1 MRVYKHN
8 PVIYYA
14 LQIINIITGTL
25 IMTVSPEIATPVEK
39 NVKMVSVALG
49 VSISSLVLFA
59 LMVVFAVFTDYSDD
73 WIPVFD
79 LAIMIIWCIVFLLIT
94 VSLPMS
100 IAGMIASTRRL
111 KAFLAFF
118 ISGITLTLLAGSIF
132 LADSM

>member
-1 MRVYKHN
+1 
-8 PVIYYA
+8 
-14 LQIINIITGTL
+14 
-25 IMTVSPEIATPVEK
+25 MTVLPEIATPIEK

-49 VSISSLVLFA
+49 VSIASLVLFA
-59 LMVVFAVFTDYSDD
+59 VMVLFAVFSNYSDE
-73 WIPVFD
+73 WIPAID

-94 VSLPMS
+94 VSFPMS

-118 ISGITLTLLAGSIF
+118 ISGITMTLLVGSIF

>member
-1 MRVYKHN
+1 
-8 PVIYYA
+8 
-14 LQIINIITGTL
+14 
-25 IMTVSPEIATPVEK
+25 MTVSPEIATPVEK